1 MTDLRRSEDVER
13 DVRIMQ
19 KYMAFQNEFAKKMSA
34 RRNDTGGGNP
44 SLFSLSSRGQGRIVS
59 LLRERGSM
67 SQRELAQELHVQPQ
81 STSEMVHKLERKGL
95 IQRTRSD
102 YDARVFVVRLTDAGA
117 ELAEGMLRT
126 KPMLL
131 NVLTDE
137 EKLQFE
143 HVLDK
148 LLDAIET
155 GGVID

>member
-19 KYMAFQNEFAKKMSA
+19 KYMAFQSEFAKKMSA
-34 RRNDTGGGNP
+34 RRNDTGG
-44 SLFSLSSRGQGRIVS
+44 GQGRIVS

>member
-1 MTDLRRSEDVER
+1 
-13 DVRIMQ
+13 
-19 KYMAFQNEFAKKMSA
+19 
-34 RRNDTGGGNP
+34 
-44 SLFSLSSRGQGRIVS
+44 
-59 LLRERGSM
+59 M